1 MISASSLLCTFLALL
16 SSADAFVPHALAT
29 HRTIN
34 RRHSRQQVRC
44 SDEDTTPVDRLFAC
58 LPYLLPVLDG
68 FGYGA
73 YVYQNV
79 PLAGDLAMGCA
90 DTYVPEP
97 PYYTYGLCVP
107 ASSILYVP
115 EAQGSLLP
123 GRKGLGDL
131 GVRPY
136 VRRTVAPQAM
146 GLVPAVGAFQVW
158 RAPRARLPAD

>member
-1 MISASSLLCTFLALL
+1 MISASSLLCTFVVLL

-29 HRTIN
+29 HRTID
-34 RRHSRQQVRC
+34 RWHSRQLAVRC

-123 GRKGLGDL
+123 GRQD
-131 GVRPY
+131 VR
-136 VRRTVAPQAM
+136 
-146 GLVPAVGAFQVW
+146 
-158 RAPRARLPAD
+158 

>member
-1 MISASSLLCTFLALL
+1 M
-16 SSADAFVPHALAT
+16 PHALAT
-29 HRTIN
+29 HRTID
-34 RRHSRQQVRC
+34 RWHSRQLAVRC

-123 GRKGLGDL
+123 GRQGA
-131 GVRPY
+131 
-136 VRRTVAPQAM
+136 RTVAPQAM

-158 RAPRARLPAD
+158 RAPRARLPAGLARVS

>member
-1 MISASSLLCTFLALL
+1 MISASSLLCTFLVLL

-29 HRTIN
+29 HRTID

-79 PLAGDLAMGCA
+79 PIAGDLAIGCA

-97 PYYTYGLCVP
+97 PYYTYGLRVP
-107 ASSILYVP
+107 ASCVLYVP
-115 EAQGSLLP
+115 GAQGSLLP
-123 GRKGLGDL
+123 GRQ
-131 GVRPY
+131 GVRH
-136 VRRTVAPQAM
+136 T
-146 GLVPAVGAFQVW
+146 
-158 RAPRARLPAD
+158 RAPWHHRRCASCRLLAPSRCGEPHEPDHPAG